1 MPGVFAHFVFV
12 DFENV
17 PTVDLGLVAGK
28 PVRVTL
34 LIGKNQGKVD
44 FALVDQIHRLAA
56 QVELVK
62 IGASGHNALDLT
74 LAFYLGQAIQR
85 VPAAQYHIVSKDK
98 DFEPMIAHLTSQGL
112 AVERCDSFA
121 GLAFLPKPRKPGPVK
136 GGASLKVT
144 ALVKPVFLVQAASA
158 EERLEKLSSRLKNI
172 SAPRPKNK
180 ARLLAHI
187 NTAFGGK
194 LDEGVQ
200 NHLLAEL
207 IQRGILTLDAKA
219 KVTYH

>member
-1 MPGVFAHFVFV
+1 M
-12 DFENV
+12 
-17 PTVDLGLVAGK
+17 
-28 PVRVTL
+28 
-34 LIGKNQGKVD
+34 
-44 FALVDQIHRLAA
+44 
-56 QVELVK
+56 
-62 IGASGHNALDLT
+62 
-74 LAFYLGQAIQR
+74 
-85 VPAAQYHIVSKDK
+85 
-98 DFEPMIAHLTSQGL
+98 
-112 AVERCDSFA
+112 
-121 GLAFLPKPRKPGPVK
+121 
-136 GGASLKVT
+136 T
-144 ALVKPVFLVQAASA
+144 APVKPVPLVQAASA

>member
-144 ALVKPVFLVQAASA
+144 APVKPVPLVQAASA
-158 EERLEKLSSRLKNI
+158 EERLEKLSSRLRNI